1 MNEMIQLLN
10 GTLKG
15 DTRSFDR
22 LYELTHQK
30 AYYVALKYMKDEH
43 QAEDVLQEAY
53 IKAFNNL
60 NTLQNGNKFEP
71 WLHKIVY
78 TTAMDVYRKRKRQAE
93 RSINFT
99 DYEGESETTVEF
111 EDDREEFKPEEQ
123 IDYKET
129 QKAVL
134 GFMDELSSPQ
144 RMAMMLFYYEQYSLK
159 EIADVMECSIGTV
172 KSRLNKAKQ
181 LMRGMVDGYEKKH
194 GVALH
199 ALPLFPFFAWAF
211 KNAAE
216 TSTVHAAPLAYTAT
230 AVKNIAAQQAKE
242 KVVEKT
248 VTQKAEGS
256 KLEASTIAKKAAIT
270 LPKAA
275 AKKIVIG
282 VIVTGVAGGTAFGA
296 GYVVQ
301 QKQQARIESQQELK
315 KLQQQTKKKK
325 ETKTQRQEM
334 LEAYGKYLEGM
345 DEDTRFYIADIAEN
359 QNPVLLIGHLYD
371 NSVWSEESGNKD
383 FYDTYDIYVCKDG
396 KVINIA
402 KEEDAGSARGLQ
414 VAKKGKDQYIHV
426 GGSTTSNI
434 IWVRNCEL
442 YKYLITRQAWKGD
455 SYLYK
460 GDKIIKKWS
469 GVSQEEIDK
478 IYNPFEIDYDNPI
491 QFNKNTKE
499 NRDKYCK

>member
-1 MNEMIQLLN
+1 M
-10 GTLKG
+10 
-15 DTRSFDR
+15 
-22 LYELTHQK
+22 
-30 AYYVALKYMKDEH
+30 
-43 QAEDVLQEAY
+43 
-53 IKAFNNL
+53 
-60 NTLQNGNKFEP
+60 
-71 WLHKIVY
+71 
-78 TTAMDVYRKRKRQAE
+78 
-93 RSINFT
+93 
-99 DYEGESETTVEF
+99 
-111 EDDREEFKPEEQ
+111 
-123 IDYKET
+123 
-129 QKAVL
+129 
-134 GFMDELSSPQ
+134 
-144 RMAMMLFYYEQYSLK
+144 
-159 EIADVMECSIGTV
+159 
-172 KSRLNKAKQ
+172 
-181 LMRGMVDGYEKKH
+181 
-194 GVALH
+194 
-199 ALPLFPFFAWAF
+199 
-211 KNAAE
+211 
-216 TSTVHAAPLAYTAT
+216 
-230 AVKNIAAQQAKE
+230 
-242 KVVEKT
+242 
-248 VTQKAEGS
+248 
-256 KLEASTIAKKAAIT
+256 
-270 LPKAA
+270 
-275 AKKIVIG
+275 
-282 VIVTGVAGGTAFGA
+282 
-296 GYVVQ
+296 Q

-325 ETKTQRQEM
+325 ETKTQRQKM